1 MGRETIWDCG
11 QSEKNMYLNVFRMIV
26 SDFEKRQEEIV

>member
-1 MGRETIWDCG
+1 MWDHG
-11 QSEKNMYLNVFRMIV
+11 QSKYMYLNVFRMIV